1 MDVWH
6 SQPQPNKTTNM
17 MGTQDHHGTCDSFI
31 NSVIQGCYICVLLWE
46 RISPDAKKAL
56 PTLCSDHVLSIFR
69 YHVELSDESR
79 SRYVLVYINPAHD
92 SALRPPGTDAIR
104 VSLMS
109 LPTDSASRSFLS
121 VVLCSYANELLLI

>member
-1 MDVWH
+1 
-6 SQPQPNKTTNM
+6 M
-17 MGTQDHHGTCDSFI
+17 MGTEDHHRTGESFI

-56 PTLCSDHVLSIFR
+56 PTLCSGHELSIFKYR
-69 YHVELSDESR
+69 MELGDESR
-79 SRYVLVYINPAHD
+79 SRYVQVYMNPAHD

-109 LPTDSASRSFLS
+109 LPTDGVSRSSLS
-121 VVLCSYANELLLI
+121 VVLCSYANELSLI